1 MRATGC
7 LCALVGALLALP
19 AGVAEAKIT
28 PLPKPAGLSVKP
40 GASDRGSVIAPVT
53 RPASSP
59 SIQPADKPAP
69 RPARASTPGTPSTP
83 VTPSAPRATT
93 VRTASAGA
101 SPRLVPAAA
110 AGGREQGWVPPSGGG
125 RAESVPI
132 AAVTIAPTPL
142 GLAGAGES
150 VPSYD
155 HSWPSWM
162 IPLLTLL
169 AAAEGFVL
177 VRLALGRIAQAS
189 EI

>member
-1 MRATGC
+1 MRATAC
-7 LCALVGALLALP
+7 LCALLGALLALP
-19 AGVAEAKIT
+19 AGIAEAKIT
-28 PLPKPAGLSVKP
+28 PLPKPTGISAKP

-59 SIQPADKPAP
+59 AI
-69 RPARASTPGTPSTP
+69 RPVDRSASPGRVRTLGTPTR
-83 VTPSAPRATT
+83 PSAPRATI
-93 VRTASAGA
+93 VRTASPAA
-101 SPRLVPAAA
+101 SPALVPAAA

-125 RAESVPI
+125 RDESVS
-132 AAVTIAPTPL
+132 ATALTITPTPL
-142 GLAGAGES
+142 GLVGAGDS
-150 VPSYD
+150 LPSYD

-177 VRLALGRIAQAS
+177 VRLALGRIAQAR